1 MYSTAWLKIC
11 EAAAAPLERRIGK
24 ILARMHCFPF
34 ILMWK
39 FYNNLLAKLRPLPAK
54 FYTAAAAWLLW
65 WVVSLIKYSA
75 LHHTQYIR
83 TTAFTRVM
91 HAAGTQHRRLSSS
104 ESGSSS
110 SVVAQKKWKRAEE
123 YGKNFQNRLK
133 ILNKLDE
140 TKYRLVKRKKKSEK
154 WEGLNDL
161 LVIFLCQFS

>member
-1 MYSTAWLKIC
+1 MQQALNI
-11 EAAAAPLERRIGK
+11 
-24 ILARMHCFPF
+24 
-34 ILMWK
+34 
-39 FYNNLLAKLRPLPAK
+39 
-54 FYTAAAAWLLW
+54 
-65 WVVSLIKYSA
+65 VVY
-75 LHHTQYIR
+75 
-83 TTAFTRVM
+83 
-91 HAAGTQHRRLSSS
+91 RLVKVVVVA
-104 ESGSSS
+104 S